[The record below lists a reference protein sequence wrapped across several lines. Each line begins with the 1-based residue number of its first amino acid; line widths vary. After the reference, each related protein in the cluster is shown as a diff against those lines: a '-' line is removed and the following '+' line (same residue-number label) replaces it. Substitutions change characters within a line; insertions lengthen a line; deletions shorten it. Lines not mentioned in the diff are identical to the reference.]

1 MNKAGVDKYAV
12 HSALNHID
20 EKMKITDIYIER
32 DFKMENDANEKVIN
46 SVF

>member
-1 MNKAGVDKYAV
+1 ME
-12 HSALNHID
+12 
-20 EKMKITDIYIER
+20 EKKKITDIYIER